1 MIFRSFFDLFYVS
14 IGERR
19 INIFFLL
26 FMIKPCEHSY
36 SFLIVNMVQWISIVF
51 PVFVKKAEKHE
62 KNVFDWL
69 ANTLYF

>member
-1 MIFRSFFDLFYVS
+1 MIFRSSFGLFCVS

-19 INIFFLL
+19 LSVFFLL
-26 FMIKPCEHSY
+26 FMIKPCERSY
-36 SFLIVNMVQWISIVF
+36 SFLIVNMVQLIGIVF
-51 PVFVKKAEKHE
+51 PLFVKKAEKHE